1 MAAVELM
8 NGGVYH
14 VLVLVLIAAVICVC
28 RRMDCD
34 TLEIKRSSVKPA
46 PYGKKCKSMLGK

>member
-1 MAAVELM
+1 MAAMELM

-14 VLVLVLIAAVICVC
+14 VLVLVLIAAVIFVC